1 MKRRRLIALLT
12 LVLAMTPEAVVAQ
25 STSKVYRVGLLNAGP
40 PLPEASPYW
49 VGLVRGFDRH
59 GYTLGRNL
67 AFEPRGAGMR
77 HDRLPGLVEDLL
89 ASKVDMIVAT
99 GYPAALAAK
108 QGTRKIPVVVLAA
121 GDTVGTGLVA
131 SLARPGANL
140 TGISELA
147 TELSTKRL
155 ELLKYAVPSVRRVAM
170 LWNAGDVAMTH
181 RYRAAAAAAQSL
193 GVAVDALGV
202 REAEDFEKAFAAMKR
217 DTPDGILVVSDTLT
231 VLHRKRIL
239 DFAATQRLPVMYEY
253 ERYVRDG
260 GLMAYGP
267 DQVAMAE
274 RAADLVVRIFK
285 GADPATLPVEQPAR
299 LKFIVNLKTAKAL
312 GLTIGPAALVRADEV
327 IE

>member
-1 MKRRRLIALLT
+1 
-12 LVLAMTPEAVVAQ
+12 
-25 STSKVYRVGLLNAGP
+25 
-40 PLPEASPYW
+40 
-49 VGLVRGFDRH
+49 
-59 GYTLGRNL
+59 
-67 AFEPRGAGMR
+67 
-77 HDRLPGLVEDLL
+77 
-89 ASKVDMIVAT
+89 
-99 GYPAALAAK
+99 
-108 QGTRKIPVVVLAA
+108 
-121 GDTVGTGLVA
+121 LVA